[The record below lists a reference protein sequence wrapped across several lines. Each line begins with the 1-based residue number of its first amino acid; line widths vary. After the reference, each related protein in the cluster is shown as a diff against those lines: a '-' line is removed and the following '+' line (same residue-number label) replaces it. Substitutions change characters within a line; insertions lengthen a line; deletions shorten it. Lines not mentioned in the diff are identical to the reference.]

1 MMVEPLAET
10 MPAQKFFR
18 VSGAR
23 REKTLEAL
31 LEHHHRGATLVLCNM
46 KQQCEIVARNLR
58 AGGWSARALHGN
70 LEQRDREQVL
80 VQFINGSCNVLV
92 ATDVAAEALQEAAL
106 NLVVSFDLP
115 RNPAIHSV
123 RAGYVADGGLMASL
137 VASDERQRFE
147 RLAEHYPGLSDPV
160 SLPFP
165 EDISPQVR
173 REAPMATLMLDGGE
187 KDHISARAV
196 VDALTNQG
204 GLEPDEVGRIDV
216 RDFCI
221 YLAVSREHA
230 RDGLHSLRTARL
242 HGKTFGVRCLSLH
255 Q

>member
-1 MMVEPLAET
+1 MMVEPVAEA
-10 MPAQKFFR
+10 MPTQKFFR

-31 LEHHHRGATLVLCNM
+31 LEHHHRAATLVLCNM

-80 VQFINGSCNVLV
+80 VQFCNGSCNVLI
-92 ATDVAAEALQEAAL
+92 ATDVAAEALEEFAL
-106 NLVVSFDLP
+106 DLVVSFDLP
-115 RNPAIHSV
+115 RNPAIHAV
-123 RAGYVADGGLMASL
+123 RAGYVREGGLLAGL
-137 VASDERQRFE
+137 VAAGEHQRFE
-147 RLAEHYPGLSDPV
+147 RLREQYSGV
-160 SLPFP
+160 SEPTRLPFP

-173 REAPMATLMLDGGE
+173 REAPMVTLMLDGGE

-196 VDALTNQG
+196 LEALTHQG
-204 GLEPDEVGRIDV
+204 GLEPDEVGRIEV

-230 RDGLHSLRTARL
+230 REGLHSLRSARL
-242 HGKTFGVRCLSLH
+242 HGKTFGVKCLSLH

>member
-1 MMVEPLAET
+1 MTMEPVADV
-10 MPAQKFFR
+10 MPTQAFFR

-31 LEHHHRGATLVLCNM
+31 LEHHHSGATLVFCNM

-92 ATDVAAEALQEAAL
+92 ATDVAAEALGESAL
-106 NLVVSFDLP
+106 SLVVSFDLP

-123 RAGYVADGGLMASL
+123 RAGYVSDNGLMASL
-137 VASDERQRFE
+137 VAPDEHQRFE
-147 RLAEHYPGLSDPV
+147 RLAEQYPGV
-160 SLPFP
+160 SEPAALAFP
-165 EDISPQVR
+165 DDMNAQVR
-173 REAPMATLMLDGGE
+173 REAPVVTLMLDGGE
-187 KDHISARAV
+187 KDHISPSAV
-196 VDALTNQG
+196 VDVLTNQG

-216 RDFCI
+216 RDFCT
-221 YLAVSREHA
+221 YLAVSRNHA
-230 RDGLHSLRTARL
+230 HSALQSLRTARL
-242 HGKTFGVRCLSLH
+242 HGKTFGVRSLSLH

>member
-1 MMVEPLAET
+1 MTMETVAEV
-10 MPAQKFFR
+10 MPTQAFFR

-92 ATDVAAEALQEAAL
+92 ATDVAAEALGETAL
-106 NLVVSFDLP
+106 SLVVSFDLP
-115 RNPAIHSV
+115 RNPAIHAV
-123 RAGYVADGGLMASL
+123 RAGFVSESGLMASL

-147 RLAEHYPGLSDPV
+147 RLSEQYPGV
-160 SLPFP
+160 SEPDTLPFP
-165 EDISPQVR
+165 DDMSPQVR
-173 REAPMATLMLDGGE
+173 REAPMVTLMLDGGE
-187 KDHISARAV
+187 KDHISSRAV
-196 VDALTNQG
+196 IDALTNQG
-204 GLEPDEVGRIDV
+204 GLEPDEVGRVDV

-230 RDGLHSLRTARL
+230 RLGLQSLRSARL